1 MSKSFEQE
9 TYAKKTMTW
18 QSAMEEVFSEMFSW
32 LSTYQREHTRKDH
45 SKDLIESTQI
55 IQKLLDQVEANSRQ
69 SVSILLDT
77 ANRLQVLEQLLLGW
91 DSVE

>member
-9 TYAKKTMTW
+9 TYAKKTM
-18 QSAMEEVFSEMFSW
+18 SGSGHEEVFSEMFAW
-32 LSTYQREHTRKDH
+32 LSTYKRVNSRKDH
-45 SKDLIESTQI
+45 SKVLIES
-55 IQKLLDQVEANSRQ
+55 IQTIQNSLDLELAKSRQ
-69 SVSILLDT
+69 SVSSLSNI